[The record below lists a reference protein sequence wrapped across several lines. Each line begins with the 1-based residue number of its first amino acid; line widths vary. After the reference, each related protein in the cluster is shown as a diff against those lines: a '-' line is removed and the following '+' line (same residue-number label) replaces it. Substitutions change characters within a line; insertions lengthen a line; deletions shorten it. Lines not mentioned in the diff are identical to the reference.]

1 MEDTS
6 KQAKLFID
14 GLAQL
19 KPLVDKVEKLEADY
33 KTSRETVLSED
44 LFWSE
49 DKDEIYRVLREHD
62 TASSDLIKG
71 LKKELQELMILSST
85 ICAGYNNFDLI
96 NKEEN

>member
-1 MEDTS
+1 MEDT
-6 KQAKLFID
+6 KKTAKLFVD

-19 KPLVDKVEKLEADY
+19 QPLVNKVESLEEAY

-49 DKDEIYRVLREHD
+49 DKDEVYSVMREHD

-71 LKKELQELMILSST
+71 LKKELQELMILAST
-85 ICAGYNNFDLI
+85 ISVGYSSLI
-96 NKEEN
+96 NKEDK